1 MVCTLTTAQNY
12 KSVYMKE
19 INKSYQISDI
29 SVIINVKDK
38 LGKATK
44 S

>member
-1 MVCTLTTAQNY
+1 
-12 KSVYMKE
+12 MKE